1 MKLGYVLSASLI
13 ASCAVGIALPNST
26 PSLDAIFRD
35 HFINLTDAFDTSA
48 LAESRARAAA
58 TDQEQ
63 WTANVT
69 RGRKLLA
76 AMKST
81 DFEAATLFKL
91 GMTAKSRFDGDL
103 KAEMREWGWNDD
115 TDALKK
121 KYDAQCDFANY
132 HKITKCFEELGL
144 ETGSKGSDGPNECF
158 VAEHWDGPTVKK
170 ILGFLPKVKDQR
182 YEACGTKLWV
192 YFQPPPTLMP
202 KLTSS
207 LKEHRR
213 LSPLWHQRSWRR
225 SHGARPRFVLP

>member
-1 MKLGYVLSASLI
+1 
-13 ASCAVGIALPNST
+13 
-26 PSLDAIFRD
+26 
-35 HFINLTDAFDTSA
+35 
-48 LAESRARAAA
+48 
-58 TDQEQ
+58 
-63 WTANVT
+63 
-69 RGRKLLA
+69 
-76 AMKST
+76 
-81 DFEAATLFKL
+81 
-91 GMTAKSRFDGDL
+91 
-103 KAEMREWGWNDD
+103 MREWGWNDD

-170 ILGFLPKVKDQR
+170 VLGFLPKVKDQR

-225 SHGARPRFVLP
+225 SHGARPRFALP